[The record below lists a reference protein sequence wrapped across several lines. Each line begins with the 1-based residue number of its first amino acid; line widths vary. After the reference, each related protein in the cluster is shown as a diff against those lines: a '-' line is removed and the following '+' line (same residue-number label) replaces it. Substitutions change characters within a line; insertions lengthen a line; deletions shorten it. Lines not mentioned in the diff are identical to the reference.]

1 MENGNMKTRGKKI
14 DVDALFKK
22 DGYEPPKINLDRAI
36 KKAMRSGKARV
47 PEFTYL
53 AVAKALGMTNA
64 NNVAKW
70 FNGDGLSFNTI
81 KMILYVLNCGI
92 EDLIEPPTKKKNKNS

>member
-1 MENGNMKTRGKKI
+1 MPARLAIQASRVHNAWLCLI
-14 DVDALFKK
+14 WIVLFFR
-22 DGYEPPKINLDRAI
+22 PRA

-47 PEFTYL
+47 PEFTYS
-53 AVAKALGMTNA
+53 AAAKALGMTNA